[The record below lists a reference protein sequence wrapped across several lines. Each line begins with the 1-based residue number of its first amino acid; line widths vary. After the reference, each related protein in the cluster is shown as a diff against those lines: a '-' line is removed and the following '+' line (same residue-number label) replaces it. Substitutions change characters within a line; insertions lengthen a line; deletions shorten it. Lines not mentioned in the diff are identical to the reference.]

1 MARYGT
7 NGFPLRTI
15 CFVKDKVGIL
25 VELRGKLVEIVREK
39 HWNDTFK
46 QEGYFA
52 DEVVNKA
59 TTPRWF
65 VTDDM
70 LEFRSFPVTL
80 QNWCRTKVSLLTEID
95 PRIAYQLGQEK
106 YKGTGEGSYER
117 DYSHVP
123 LGDNDAKK

>member
-15 CFVKDKVGIL
+15 CIVKDKVGIL

-39 HWNDTFK
+39 HWNDNFK
-46 QEGYFA
+46 QEGYLV

-65 VTDDM
+65 VTDEM
-70 LEFRSFPVTL
+70 IEFRSFPVTL
-80 QNWCRTKVSLLTEID
+80 QNWCRTKVNLLFEID
-95 PRIAYQLGQEK
+95 SRIASQLGEENH
-106 YKGTGEGSYER
+106 KGTGEGSYER
-117 DYSHVP
+117 CYVNVP
-123 LGDNDAKK
+123 LGDKK

>member
-15 CFVKDKVGIL
+15 CVVKDKVGIL

-52 DEVVNKA
+52 DEMVNKA

-70 LEFRSFPVTL
+70 IEFRSFPVTL
-80 QNWCRTKVSLLTEID
+80 QNWCRVKVNLLFECD
-95 PRIAYQLGQEK
+95 PLVAFQLGREK
-106 YKGTGEGSYER
+106 AKGLDEESYECCYK
-117 DYSHVP
+117 DVP
-123 LGDNDAKK
+123 KGDKK